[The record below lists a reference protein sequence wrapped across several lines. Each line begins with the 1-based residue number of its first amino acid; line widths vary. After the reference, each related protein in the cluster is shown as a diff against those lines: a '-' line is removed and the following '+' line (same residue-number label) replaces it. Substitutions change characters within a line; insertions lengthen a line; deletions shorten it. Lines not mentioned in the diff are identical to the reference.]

1 MLIDALVLAGGRSS
15 RLDFT
20 PKSELVFLGQ
30 SLLERALSAVS
41 GAHTVVVIGPQPPLP
56 LPGNTIVARENPP
69 FGGPA
74 AAIAAGVDA
83 LLASG
88 RSPSQYAIVLA
99 CDMPG
104 IGPAVRTL
112 IDALGSIDSAGS
124 APEADGVIAIDD
136 RHHLQPLAA
145 IYNTARMG
153 EVIAQHRRTHSLDG
167 MSAFQLIREL
177 RLIEVMIPAHA
188 TDDIDTWA
196 DVEKFGITHPK
207 ATTKEEK

>member
-1 MLIDALVLAGGRSS
+1 MPR
-15 RLDFT
+15 
-20 PKSELVFLGQ
+20 
-30 SLLERALSAVS
+30 
-41 GAHTVVVIGPQPPLP
+41 
-56 LPGNTIVARENPP
+56 PGNTIVARENPP

-112 IDALGSIDSAGS
+112 IDVLGSINSASS
-124 APEADGVIAIDD
+124 APGADRADGVIAIDD

-145 IYNTARMG
+145 IYNTVRMG
-153 EVIAQHRRTHSLDG
+153 AVIAQHRRTHSLDG
-167 MSAFQLIREL
+167 MSTFQLIREL

-196 DVEKFGITHPK
+196 DVEKFGITHPE

>member
-15 RLDFT
+15 RLDSV

-41 GAHTVVVIGPQPPLP
+41 GARTVVVIGPQPPMP
-56 LPGNTIVARENPP
+56 LPANAIVARENPP

-88 RSPSQYAIVLA
+88 HSPSQYAIVLA

-112 IDALGSIDSAGS
+112 IHALGNIDSAVG
-124 APEADGVIAIDD
+124 ADGVIAIDD

-145 IYNTARMG
+145 IYDTVRLGVA
-153 EVIAQHRRTHSLDG
+153 IAQHRRVGSLDG

-177 RLIEVMIPAHA
+177 RLTEVMIPAHT

-196 DVEKFGITHPK
+196 DAEKFGITHPE

>member
-15 RLDFT
+15 RLGST
-20 PKSELVFLGQ
+20 PKSELVLLGQ
-30 SLLERALSAVS
+30 SLLERALAAVS
-41 GAHTVVVIGPQPPLP
+41 DARTIVVVGPPPSAPLP
-56 LPGNTIVARENPP
+56 ANTILAREDPP

-83 LLASG
+83 LMGHDTTVS
-88 RSPSQYAIVLA
+88 RYTIVLA

-112 IDALGSIDSAGS
+112 IDALDAVAGS
-124 APEADGVIAIDD
+124 EGVIAVDD
-136 RHHLQPLAA
+136 RGHLQPLAA
-145 IYNTARMG
+145 AYDTARLA
-153 EVIAQHRRTHSLDG
+153 EVIAQHRRRGPLDG

-177 RLIEVMIPAHA
+177 HLTEVMIPAHA

-196 DVEKFGITHPK
+196 DAEKFGIGHPE